1 MTEQGM
7 INVMLVDDHEL
18 VRTGVAAVV
27 GSEVDM
33 TVVAQYAD
41 AQEAVRHCVT
51 DPPDVVLMDLRMP
64 GTTGLQATAM
74 LHEQAPDVNV
84 LVLTV
89 SEQAQDLQDAL
100 RFGAQGYVLKGA
112 TPEELVQAVR
122 QVHQGWAVVS
132 PAMAGKLMGDFPDDQ
147 VLPEDAPANAAQ
159 PSMLSAREWDV
170 LKLLANGMSNR
181 EIADSLVI
189 SENTVKTHMR
199 SILTKLH
206 LKNRTQ
212 AAAYAR
218 QSRDISAR

>member
-1 MTEQGM
+1 
-7 INVMLVDDHEL
+7 MLVDDHAL
-18 VRTGVAAVV
+18 FRTGVASVMGAEADIEVV
-27 GSEVDM
+27 G
-33 TVVAQYAD
+33 QYSDAD
-41 AQEAVRHCVT
+41 EAIHHCLA

-64 GTTGLQATAM
+64 GTPGLQATAM
-74 LHEQAPDVNV
+74 LHEQTPDVNV

-89 SEQAQDLQDAL
+89 SEQAKDLHDAL

-132 PAMAGKLMGDFPDDQ
+132 PAMAGKLLGDFSGEPADDGRPPKGDE
-147 VLPEDAPANAAQ
+147 VDD
-159 PSMLSAREWDV
+159 LSAREWDV
-170 LKLLANGMSNR
+170 LKLLADGLSNR
-181 EIADSLVI
+181 EIADTLVVA
-189 SENTVKTHMR
+189 ENTVKSHMR

-218 QSRDISAR
+218 RTAR

>member
-1 MTEQGM
+1 MTTEES
-7 INVMLVDDHEL
+7 IKVVLVDDHEL
-18 VRTGVAAVV
+18 VRRGVAAVV
-27 GSEVDM
+27 SGEEDM
-33 TVVAQYAD
+33 DVVAQFSD
-41 AQEAVRHCVT
+41 AEAAVRYCVE

-64 GTTGLQATAM
+64 GTPGLQATAM

-89 SEQAQDLQDAL
+89 SEQAKDLQDAL

-112 TPEELVQAVR
+112 APEELIHAVR

-132 PAMAGKLMGDFPDDQ
+132 PEMAGKLIGDFSDEPQ
-147 VLPEDAPANAAQ
+147 QQGPAPRAATDN
-159 PSMLSAREWDV
+159 LSAREWDV
-170 LKLLANGMSNR
+170 LRLLADGSSNR
-181 EIADSLVI
+181 EIADGLVVA
-189 SENTVKTHMR
+189 ENTVKTHMR

-218 QSRDISAR
+218 SSN